1 MILLSRILFS
11 KFYSSI
17 MRHKI
22 QKYRILD
29 VITTCL
35 ITSIYKEGINKPNVY
50 YGEGYLYR
58 H

>member
-1 MILLSRILFS
+1 M
-11 KFYSSI
+11 
-17 MRHKI
+17 